1 MMNVIK
7 SEIYRIKSSKRSLF
21 VFIFLLVLLPVIYFS
36 QNTVE
41 KNVEHY
47 LTPEYRI
54 TESQKYIIYYEDKI
68 HEVLR
73 NPEKTEAQK
82 KTEVRILEDEIAQK
96 EDEIKFAKDSENQG
110 TYKEDEKKR
119 INAYEIKILEE
130 NASSNPTL
138 SEYFNF
144 YKKYAGKVSESGYY
158 MDTPAYSNALIYVLN
173 LVSAYSVYILG
184 FGVMILGISLI
195 NGEYHGNRILRFA
208 KTPASRDSMYLGK
221 FFSLFLWSSLLF
233 ILMGITGTIITGIL
247 KGTGPSDFPMIFIKN
262 MKTTMYNGVPFAH
275 GDPSTFRTIPLG
287 NFAIY
292 AFLYEVLF
300 IFTLSAFILFLSCVF
315 RNTVVAG
322 FIFIMTVVLS
332 TMLPN
337 ISPMLS
343 HRIAH
348 INFMS
353 YINPYLLFT
362 GRQAEYYKNSFVT
375 PTTGL
380 LVLCFSAVLF
390 LTAGMIWF
398 KKQGLNLNY
407 EESNRKESKTQYINT
422 TMSKLDVKTS
432 SPWDKHKE

>member
-54 TESQKYIIYYEDKI
+54 TESQKYIRYYKDKI

-144 YKKYAGKVSESGYY
+144 YKK
-158 MDTPAYSNALIYVLN
+158 
-173 LVSAYSVYILG
+173 
-184 FGVMILGISLI
+184 
-195 NGEYHGNRILRFA
+195 
-208 KTPASRDSMYLGK
+208 
-221 FFSLFLWSSLLF
+221 
-233 ILMGITGTIITGIL
+233 
-247 KGTGPSDFPMIFIKN
+247 
-262 MKTTMYNGVPFAH
+262 
-275 GDPSTFRTIPLG
+275 
-287 NFAIY
+287 
-292 AFLYEVLF
+292 
-300 IFTLSAFILFLSCVF
+300 
-315 RNTVVAG
+315 
-322 FIFIMTVVLS
+322 
-332 TMLPN
+332 
-337 ISPMLS
+337 
-343 HRIAH
+343 
-348 INFMS
+348 
-353 YINPYLLFT
+353 
-362 GRQAEYYKNSFVT
+362 
-375 PTTGL
+375 
-380 LVLCFSAVLF
+380 
-390 LTAGMIWF
+390 
-398 KKQGLNLNY
+398 
-407 EESNRKESKTQYINT
+407 
-422 TMSKLDVKTS
+422 
-432 SPWDKHKE
+432 